1 MAVGLL
7 SGVLGLACLGA
18 FGLGIVAIAI
28 YLYNL
33 YNTLVVKRENV
44 HNAWAQIDTQLKRRA
59 DLIPNLVNTVK
70 GYAKHEKETFEN
82 VTKARSALMSAKTVA
97 EKAKANNF
105 LTETLKSLF
114 AVVENYPNL
123 KANENFMQLQEEL
136 SDTENKISTA
146 RTSYNNIVYEYNIVL
161 KQFPNNVIAPILGFK
176 EEEYFEVEGE
186 EREAPKVEF

>member
-1 MAVGLL
+1 M
-7 SGVLGLACLGA
+7 A
-18 FGLGIVAIAI
+18 FGLFSGIIGLLCLGSFALIIVAAAI

-33 YNTLVVKRENV
+33 YNTLVVRRENV
-44 HNAWAQIDTQLKRRA
+44 RNAWAQIDTQLKRRA

-82 VTKARSALMSAKTVA
+82 VTKARSSLMNAKTVA

-114 AVVENYPNL
+114 AVVENYPEL
-123 KANENFMQLQEEL
+123 KANQNFMELQGEL
-136 SDTENKISTA
+136 SDTENKISSV
-146 RTSYNNIVYEYNIVL
+146 RTTYNNIVYAYNITL
-161 KQFPNNVIAPILGFK
+161 KQFPNNLVAPMLGFK

-186 EREAPKVEF
+186 EREAPKVKF